1 MWCVVQAFW
10 YCLLIL
16 PWSLR
21 VPHNPSNV
29 PLTDRKILTN
39 SLSRK
44 RSPVQPPPSPIC
56 PVMIPALLSPTPARV
71 LTPFGILALVPKMW
85 LSVNPVSHGAIVSTL
100 TFLFMLLLTIHNIF
114 VPTVFS
120 EDNYMYWNVCF
131 WYPSKY
137 CMTKCFAWLIHL
149 SPLLSRLICAILG
162 DRLSN
167 SPSHWRIL
175 YIRLKSIPPQSL
187 YQFLLLAVVKLLHLI
202 LFVLIMHILRHVQSR
217 SLLPHDSTSSLS
229 FFPSP
234 SWFFYPNA
242 TLHARQGVK

>member
-1 MWCVVQAFW
+1 MQQ
-10 YCLLIL
+10 
-16 PWSLR
+16 
-21 VPHNPSNV
+21 
-29 PLTDRKILTN
+29 
-39 SLSRK
+39 
-44 RSPVQPPPSPIC
+44 RS
-56 PVMIPALLSPTPARV
+56 
-71 LTPFGILALVPKMW
+71 TPFGILALVSKMW

-234 SWFFYPNA
+234 SWFFIQTPPCTPGRVSNNGTQVRKNA
-242 TLHARQGVK
+242 PLNTEWVLRFTIAIALVRTNAHRKIMLINFCSLNIG